1 MTSSSR
7 PTDSTIKVSSHSKE
21 FVILFVVIFGL
32 LSIVNSLRI
41 SDSTLRDSTVLIA
54 NEYSNAA
61 NLIVST
67 MVLDKNS
74 SSEGTKALLEEM
86 VNTAGSR
93 LLYVVIQAP
102 NGKTMLRV
110 GTAPKTEAR
119 KVESAGR
126 SFAGFRMIDTPVEV
140 TKNVLLPHNIVGT
153 MTVGIIGP
161 TFSLFDVFSQV
172 ISFVMLIGLS
182 LLSYSR
188 SVASRIESHN
198 QNEVAASTPATGAPV
213 LRVIEQPSE
222 DTAVVNVFGQ
232 GPGRSGGA

>member
-1 MTSSSR
+1 MTSSFRLS
-7 PTDSTIKVSSHSKE
+7 DQSIKVTSHSKE
-21 FVILFVVIFGL
+21 FVILFVVIFGV
-32 LSIVNSLRI
+32 LSVINLLRI

-67 MVLDKNS
+67 MVLDKNN

-102 NGKTMLRV
+102 NGKTLLRV
-110 GTAPKTEAR
+110 GTASKIEAL

-126 SFAGFRMIDTPVEV
+126 TFAGFRMIDTPVEV
-140 TKNVLLPHNIVGT
+140 TKNVLLPQNTVGT
-153 MTVGIIGP
+153 MTVGVIGP
-161 TFSLFDVFSQV
+161 SFSLFDIFSQI
-172 ISFVMLIGLS
+172 ISFVMLIGLV

-188 SVASRIESHN
+188 SVVSRSETLVDNEGNVPRSDGAS
-198 QNEVAASTPATGAPV
+198 
-213 LRVIEQPSE
+213 LRVIEQPVE
-222 DTAVVNVFGQ
+222 DAAVVNVFGQ
-232 GPGRSGGA
+232 GAGGSKRGS